1 MANLI
6 EKVTGDFAG
15 KRRWRDY
22 KARVKALPQNYRA
35 AVEAIERYLMYFG
48 SVSSDTTIFE
58 DLIDLF
64 ERAAV
69 DGTPIRSTVGAD
81 PVAFVE
87 EFKEN
92 YMKDGWIAKE
102 RTRFTDA
109 IARAAGESGTAN
121 DGGD

>member
-15 KRRWRDY
+15 KRRWREY
-22 KARVKALPQNYRA
+22 KARVKALPSGYREA
-35 AVEAIERYLMYFG
+35 AEATERYLMYFG
-48 SVSSDTTIFE
+48 SISSDMTIFE

-69 DGTPIRSTVGAD
+69 DGTPIRDIVGDD
-81 PVAFVE
+81 PVAFIE

-92 YMKDGWIAKE
+92 YMKDGWVVKE
-102 RTRFTDA
+102 RRRYADA
-109 IARAAGESGTAN
+109 IARAAGEKGS
-121 DGGD
+121 